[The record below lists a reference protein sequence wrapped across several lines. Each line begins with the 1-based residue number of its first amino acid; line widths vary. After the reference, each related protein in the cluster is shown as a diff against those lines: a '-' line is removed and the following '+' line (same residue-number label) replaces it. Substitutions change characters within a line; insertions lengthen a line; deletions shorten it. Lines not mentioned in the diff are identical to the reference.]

1 MLEPLFIS
9 SIAFD
14 YNYNNDSDSNL
25 LAF

>member
-9 SIAFD
+9 PIAFD